1 MRALTGGHPL
11 PVAFRRAEAGDLPA
25 IVAMLAD
32 DALGSTREDPRL
44 PLAAAYLDAFAAIGA
59 DPNQLLAVAVE
70 GGEVVGTLQ
79 LTFIPGLSHLGAWRG
94 QIEAVRVASSRRGTG
109 LGALMIEWAVEQCRA
124 RGCRMVQLTTNTSR
138 SDAQRF
144 YERLGFRHT
153 HAGYKLSL

>member
-1 MRALTGGHPL
+1 M
-11 PVAFRRAEAGDLPA
+11 PVAFRRAQAGDLPA
-25 IVAMLAD
+25 IVAMLAN

-44 PLAAAYLDAFAAIGA
+44 PLAPAYLEAFAAIGA

-70 GGEVVGTLQ
+70 DGEMVGTLQ

-109 LGALMIEWAVEQCRA
+109 LGARLVEWAVEQCRA
-124 RGCRMVQLTTNTSR
+124 RGCRMVQLTTSTSR
-138 SDAQRF
+138 KDAQRF

>member
-1 MRALTGGHPL
+1 VPA
-11 PVAFRRAEAGDLPA
+11 AFRRAEAGDLPA

-32 DALGSTREDPRL
+32 DELGRTREDSRL
-44 PLAAAYLDAFAAIGA
+44 PLARAYLQAFAAIEA

-70 GGEVVGTLQ
+70 DGAVVGTLQ

-94 QIEAVRVASSRRGTG
+94 QVEAVRIAASHRGTG
-109 LGALMIEWAVEQCRA
+109 LGGQMFEWAVEQCRA
-124 RGCRMVQLTTNTSR
+124 RGCRMVQLTTTSSR
-138 SDAQRF
+138 QDAQRF